1 MGDDI
6 RSGLS
11 SMAICFDF
19 CSTNVVQLS
28 NQNPYFYRFW
38 CHHPL
43 VTQLKLEAILF
54 GQKIIFDPHSKLSTY
69 LHFTYHA
76 KISSDFVIS

>member
-6 RSGLS
+6 GLGLS

-19 CSTNVVQLS
+19 HSTNVVQLS
-28 NQNPYFYRFW
+28 NRNPYFYRFW

-43 VTQLKLEAILF
+43 ITQLRQDNKL
-54 GQKIIFDPHSKLSTY
+54 SKLTKPS
-69 LHFTYHA
+69 L
-76 KISSDFVIS
+76 SSFIVDQVLIKFLFSLGN